1 MAGATRCGQG
11 KGDSKAKRDCARFR
25 AKTPEQRAAAGAMM
39 RACKAP
45 NYRALRVLI

>member
-1 MAGATRCGQG
+1 MAGHGWRNPMRAGRW
-11 KGDSKAKRDCARFR
+11 RDCARFR